1 YVVGDQVIGAINR
14 IPANVKGDGLSTFKE
29 LIEKKNKERLKNPY
43 LAKKPIKIDYEITKI
58 LENAGYTIDS
68 VPSEGE
74 NILLRQKSNLSSGG
88 DPLDATD
95 GISDEIKKI
104 AIDSLKAIP
113 NLAHAGVDVIV
124 DPGSEKKGTTIEIN
138 PTAEIGFHL
147 FPLLGQARDIPGA
160 IIDYYF
166 PETIDTKRTNHY
178 FDFKSVLEPLR
189 TRSVNEIEVANPS
202 LGETYGKRYI
212 ISGKP
217 LDTKYMHWL
226 KRKALKKNL
235 SGFVKKLKRGKV
247 EVVVT
252 NIDPKEVEE
261 FTKVCR
267 KGPKSTVINDY
278 KETEWDNNCPLKLG
292 FDIRD

>member
-1 YVVGDQVIGAINR
+1 SMGKGVFSNIENEEDLKNALQNLREERYSNYIIEKYFPGKEYRIYVVGDQVIGAINR

-124 DPGSEKKGTTIEIN
+124 DPGSEKKGTTI
-138 PTAEIGFHL
+138 
-147 FPLLGQARDIPGA
+147 
-160 IIDYYF
+160 
-166 PETIDTKRTNHY
+166 
-178 FDFKSVLEPLR
+178 
-189 TRSVNEIEVANPS
+189 
-202 LGETYGKRYI
+202 
-212 ISGKP
+212 
-217 LDTKYMHWL
+217 
-226 KRKALKKNL
+226 
-235 SGFVKKLKRGKV
+235 
-247 EVVVT
+247 
-252 NIDPKEVEE
+252 
-261 FTKVCR
+261 
-267 KGPKSTVINDY
+267 
-278 KETEWDNNCPLKLG
+278 
-292 FDIRD
+292 